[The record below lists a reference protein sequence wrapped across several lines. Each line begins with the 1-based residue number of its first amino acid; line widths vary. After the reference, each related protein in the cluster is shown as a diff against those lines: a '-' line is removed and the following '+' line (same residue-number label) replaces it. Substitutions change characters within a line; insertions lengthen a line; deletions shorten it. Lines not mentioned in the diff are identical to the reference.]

1 MPLMLV
7 DPASL
12 APLHLDEKV
21 PLFLAEEVPF
31 DNLSLDANVPSF
43 WAGTA
48 PTAPHLL
55 VENVLF
61 LAVSPAVPTA
71 PFPGQVGPHAPYG

>member
-1 MPLMLV
+1 MLV
-7 DPASL
+7 DPATM
-12 APLHLDEKV
+12 APRHLEEEV
-21 PLFLAEEVPF
+21 PFFLAEEVPF
-31 DNLSLDANVPSF
+31 DPRSHDANVPSF